1 MSNACT
7 TYDAIPSC
15 PSPAFFTAHLTL
27 GDDSAIEMAE
37 VAINGGFQKL
47 KDLSFSINHKATEE
61 EYRNLFQTMHN
72 LSNLLE
78 VTISR
83 HFKEGIKAQATQSS
97 L

>member
-1 MSNACT
+1 MMLFLHVQAQ
-7 TYDAIPSC
+7 PSSL
-15 PSPAFFTAHLTL
+15 PTLTL
-27 GDDSAIEMAE
+27 GDDSATEMAD

-61 EYRNLFQTMHN
+61 EYRSLFQTMHN